1 MEKNQANEIILYQPD
16 DTLAL
21 DVRVEDE
28 SVWLNRNQI
37 AELFGRDVK
46 TIGKHIAN
54 ALREEL
60 EGIPVVAK
68 FATTAADGKTYQVEH
83 YNLEMITSIGYR
95 VKSSRGIQ
103 FRVWANKVLKDYLL
117 RGYSINQ
124 RLMQLEDRIDRRL
137 SEHDRHLLQLD
148 EKVDFFVR
156 SSLQPKEGVFFNG
169 QIFDAYA
176 LIADLIRQA
185 NKRIVVIDNYIDDS
199 VLVQLSKRQPG
210 VTVDIY
216 DGQISKQ
223 LRQDV
228 EKHNEQYPGVTLHK
242 YAKAHDRFL
251 IIDEDVYHI
260 GASLKDLGKKL
271 FAFSKMEVMTGSE
284 LLSGM

>member
-16 DTLAL
+16 DTLTL

-169 QIFDAYA
+169 QI
-176 LIADLIRQA
+176 
-185 NKRIVVIDNYIDDS
+185 
-199 VLVQLSKRQPG
+199 
-210 VTVDIY
+210 
-216 DGQISKQ
+216 
-223 LRQDV
+223 
-228 EKHNEQYPGVTLHK
+228 
-242 YAKAHDRFL
+242 
-251 IIDEDVYHI
+251 
-260 GASLKDLGKKL
+260 
-271 FAFSKMEVMTGSE
+271 
-284 LLSGM
+284 